1 MLREC
6 VSEDFARLRCQASI
20 AEGKE
25 SGYASA
31 IVGILPMQHPLRY
44 EVEIPRLA
52 AVLDER

>member
-31 IVGILPMQHPLRY
+31 TVGILLMQHPLRY

>member
-20 AEGKE
+20 VEGKE